1 MFVGFRTCF
10 GLERDLFDNLDERG
24 LFMEFLKSIGLRR
37 GHRVLDFGCGR
48 GNYTIP
54 AAQVVGNEG
63 RVYALDKNPR
73 ALDELMRRASA
84 RDLDNIVRM
93 DTLGEIDI
101 DLDDDSVQVVL
112 LYDIF
117 WYFRLHDPRLP
128 RLLDEMIRVS
138 TPDGLLSIYPK
149 HIDADML
156 LEMLQSRGYRIKESY
171 SDELLHDGYL
181 ERGRVYNLTLTNR

>member
-1 MFVGFRTCF
+1 
-10 GLERDLFDNLDERG
+10 LRDWLNG
-24 LFMEFLKSIGLRR
+24 KAQEFLKSIGLRR

-93 DTLGEIDI
+93 DTLGEIGI

-117 WYFRLHDPRLP
+117 WYFHLHDPRLP
-128 RLLDEMIRVS
+128 RLLDEVIRVS

-156 LEMLQSRGYRIKESY
+156 LEMVQSRGYRIKDSY

>member
-1 MFVGFRTCF
+1 M
-10 GLERDLFDNLDERG
+10 RDWLNG
-24 LFMEFLKSIGLRR
+24 KAQEFLKQIGLRR

-73 ALDELMRRASA
+73 VLDELMRRAAA

-93 DTLGEIDI
+93 DTKGETDI

-117 WYFRLHDPRLP
+117 WYFQLHDLQLP
-128 RLLDEMIRVS
+128 RLLGEVIRVS

-149 HIDADML
+149 HIDVDML
-156 LEMLQSRGYRIKESY
+156 LEIVQSRGYRIRNSY
-171 SDELLHDGYL
+171 SDELMHHGYL
-181 ERGRVYNLTLTNR
+181 ETGRVYNLILSNR

>member
-1 MFVGFRTCF
+1 M
-10 GLERDLFDNLDERG
+10 RDWLNG
-24 LFMEFLKSIGLRR
+24 KAQEFLKRIGLRR
-37 GHRVLDFGCGR
+37 GQRVLDFGCGR

-84 RDLDNIVRM
+84 RNLDNIVRM

-128 RLLDEMIRVS
+128 RLLDEVIRVS

-156 LEMLQSRGYRIKESY
+156 LEMVQSRGYRIKDSY
-171 SDELLHDGYL
+171 SDELLHNGYL

>member
-1 MFVGFRTCF
+1 
-10 GLERDLFDNLDERG
+10 LRDWLNGKAR
-24 LFMEFLKSIGLRR
+24 EFLKSIGLRR

-73 ALDELMRRASA
+73 SLDELMRRAAA
-84 RDLDNIVRM
+84 RDLNNIVRM

-101 DLDDDSVQVVL
+101 DLDDDSVEVVL

-117 WYFRLHDPRLP
+117 WYFRLHDLRLP
-128 RLLDEMIRVS
+128 RLLDEVIRVS
-138 TPDGLLSIYPK
+138 TPDGLLSIFPK
-149 HIDADML
+149 HIDTDML
-156 LEMLQSRGYRIKESY
+156 LEMVQNRGYRIRDSC
-171 SDELLHDGYL
+171 SGELLHDGYL